1 MFGFKKKK
9 KIIRQEGELSLAEM
23 QHYTSEIPKD
33 RFFVNLFSEKL
44 SVSSIKQSLIDVSNL
59 NDNFIEKLISFK
71 HVLSY
76 EIMLKEVKVVAF
88 IEIEK
93 DIHKLLSKIDN
104 NEINE
109 DEARVE
115 LKTIISLL

>member
-9 KIIRQEGELSLAEM
+9 KIIRGEDEISMAEM
-23 QHYTSEIPKD
+23 QQYTSSIPKD